1 MVPQG
6 CVGLRSSGVAA
17 AQRRTTVASSAALS
31 GRLISIPHP
40 PSPACPASPPSHLL
54 LPLLQGMGF
63 PEIAVGKVLPPF
75 QNMLQQ
81 KLLAE
86 PVFSFWLNRNVR
98 AGCRQKPKGWP

>member
-1 MVPQG
+1 
-6 CVGLRSSGVAA
+6 
-17 AQRRTTVASSAALS
+17 
-31 GRLISIPHP
+31 
-40 PSPACPASPPSHLL
+40 
-54 LPLLQGMGF
+54 MGF

>member
-6 CVGLRSSGVAA
+6 CVGLRSSGLAA

-40 PSPACPASPPSHLL
+40 LSPACPASPPSHL

-98 AGCRQKPKGWP
+98 AGCRQKPEGWP